1 MDMCLFARKYP
12 GKYIT
17 GKVYEDIGA
26 GTDITDNVRGVPGIT
41 VKLYSAKKVNL
52 VKGTDDDG
60 VSLYSEKLIMTT
72 KTNENGEYRFYVKD
86 GTYSVSIDLGTLP
99 EGKGVTES
107 NTFIERVTP
116 ESVNFIIRDIY
127 SIDMDISQTKRLFI
141 GEPVVVN
148 PTLRDQ
154 FGCKLTAKVKCSSDD
169 AVRSQ
174 GNILEFKPGNFEGKW
189 VNLNVTAGNV
199 YRQFP
204 VEVRMPEAP
213 LIERINIAYKNG
225 IIDEKAKILLYL
237 YAMFDRNKISRGY
250 GAGERPI
257 KSGTVIM
264 EEILDYIRRKD
275 ADSILVETAKR
286 YIGSA
291 IPSLDKEYRSPGGF
305 FKIHYTT
312 IGVHAVSDEDL
323 NGNGVPDY
331 IEKIASSFDEV
342 KNITCNT
349 RRFRT
354 PIVDLGKDALDVYV
368 YNLDGK
374 YGVTV
379 ASRYYGGG
387 SGAPRRAS
395 SYICIDN
402 NYSSSKGFKLIRD
415 DCMRVTVAHE
425 FFHSVQYAYNLDADK
440 WWKEASAT
448 WNEDEIYSSVNDYVQ
463 YLKNYFSNPQKSLE
477 ENTYSRVLFAKY
489 LSEKW
494 GGYEIIRRI
503 WEIQATRYRKSIN
516 AIDAALKERFG
527 NEDIGSVFDGFTAW
541 NFNPAQYYK
550 EGTSWNESVSISNT
564 YSEYPV
570 PEIRGTLNHLASNY
584 QLFKL
589 DNVNKGKTLKITID
603 GMDKYKWGFKI
614 QKRRISDGLC
624 DITGILSKESSNR
637 AEIII
642 KDTAEKY
649 SEICLIPANLEKE
662 KDGAVY
668 SYSANF
674 ME

>member
-1 MDMCLFARKYP
+1 MDMCLFTRKYP
-12 GKYIT
+12 EKCIK
-17 GKVYEDIGA
+17 GKVYEDIGI
-26 GTDITDNVRGVPGIT
+26 GTDIAGNVRGVAGVT
-41 VKLYSAKKVNL
+41 VKLYSAKKVNSD
-52 VKGTDDDG
+52 KKTDDDG
-60 VSLYSEKLIMTT
+60 ISLYNERLIMTA
-72 KTNENGEYRFYVKD
+72 KTDENGEYRFYVKD
-86 GTYSVSIDLGTLP
+86 GTYSLSIDLDTLP

-107 NTFIERVTP
+107 NTFIERVTS
-116 ESVNFIIRDIY
+116 ESIDFIIRDIY
-127 SIDMDISQTKRLFI
+127 SIDMNAGQTKTLFI

-148 PTLRDQ
+148 PILRDQ
-154 FGCKLTAKVKCSSDD
+154 YGCKLEARVKCSSDD

-189 VNLNVTAGNV
+189 VNLFVTTGNV

-204 VEVRMPEAP
+204 VEIRMPEAP
-213 LIERINIAYKNG
+213 IIERIDIAYRSG

-237 YAMFDRNKISRGY
+237 YAMFDKNKIMRSY
-250 GAGERPI
+250 GTEDRPI

-264 EEILDYIRRKD
+264 EEILDYIRRND
-275 ADSILVETAKR
+275 ADSFLVDTANR
-286 YIGSA
+286 YMA
-291 IPSLDKEYRSPGGF
+291 TMVPSLDKEYRSPGGF

-312 IGVHAVSDEDL
+312 TGEHAVSGEDS

-331 IEKIASSFDEV
+331 IELVGSSFDEV
-342 KNITCNT
+342 KNITCNV
-349 RRFRT
+349 RGFKT
-354 PIVDLGKDALDVYV
+354 PIIDSGKDVLDVYV

-379 ASRYYGGG
+379 ASKYYGGG
-387 SGAPRRAS
+387 SGIPRRAS

-402 NYSSSKGFKLIRD
+402 NYSRSKGFKLSRD

-440 WWKEASAT
+440 WWKEACAT

-463 YLKNYFSNPQKSLE
+463 YLRNYFANPQKSLE
-477 ENTYSRVLFAKY
+477 EDTYSRVLFAKY

-516 AIDAALKERFG
+516 AIDAALRERFG

-550 EGTSWNESVSISNT
+550 EGAEWNESVSITNK

-570 PEIRGTLNHLASNY
+570 SETQGTLNHLAANY

-589 DNVNKGKTLKITID
+589 GNISKGKTLKITFD

-614 QKRRISDGLC
+614 QKRRISDGYC
-624 DITGILSKESSNR
+624 DMTGISSKESSNR

-642 KDTAEKY
+642 KDFAKKY
-649 SEICLIPANLEKE
+649 SEVCLIPANLEKE

-674 ME
+674 VE